1 MRCTII
7 WFLFNNLKL
16 SKSQVN
22 KVKSAIK
29 NEREVILRLSSNMIS
44 NSDDETN
51 FPHKSWST
59 NRQLPN
65 FHKVFVNNLLA
76 NIKLRKSQLCKI
88 IQLRGFLDRF
98 LGSLQKTGL
107 PIMKNV
113 LQPLAKSFLM
123 PLGLETAGSAADA
136 GIHKKNLKLRS
147 YSTNNIKWRNGRHY
161 GSSLLKSLK
170 DYCLLIKALAKQL
183 KMKKK
188 TTKRTKEQKGGFL
201 GVLLG
206 TLGAILL
213 ENMLTIQTVNGI
225 PFKRAGDGIIRFG
238 YGPKG
243 SLKEKNFYCCL
254 IL

>member
-65 FHKVFVNNLLA
+65 FRKVFVNNLLA
-76 NIKLRKSQLCKI
+76 NIKLWKSQLSKI

-98 LGSLQKTGL
+98 LGSLQKNGL
-107 PIMKNV
+107 PILKNV

-123 PLGLETAGSAADA
+123 PLGLKTAGSDA
-136 GIHKKNLKLRS
+136 GIHKKIL
-147 YSTNNIKWRNGRHY
+147 
-161 GSSLLKSLK
+161 SSGATA
-170 DYCLLIKALAKQL
+170 LIISNEEMEDIMEVA
-183 KMKKK
+183 
-188 TTKRTKEQKGGFL
+188 
-201 GVLLG
+201 
-206 TLGAILL
+206 
-213 ENMLTIQTVNGI
+213 
-225 PFKRAGDGIIRFG
+225 
-238 YGPKG
+238 
-243 SLKEKNFYCCL
+243 S
-254 IL
+254 